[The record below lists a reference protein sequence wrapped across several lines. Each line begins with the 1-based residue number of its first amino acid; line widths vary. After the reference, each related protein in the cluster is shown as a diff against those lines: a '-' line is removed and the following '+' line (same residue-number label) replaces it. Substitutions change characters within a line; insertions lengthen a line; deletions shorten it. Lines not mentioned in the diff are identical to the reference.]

1 MKIRSF
7 TLVILFFIASMPVE
21 FQQLETDNVSLSM
34 NESICSANR
43 NETWTIGLVYCTDN
57 IEEGYT
63 LFSPMASN
71 TSYLIDH
78 YGREVHQW
86 ISPGNHRPGMSAYL
100 LDDGD
105 LLRTANLGNNQRGEF
120 TGGGSAGK
128 VERISWEGELEW
140 SWTYSS
146 ELYRSHHDIEPLPNG
161 NFLMIAWEY
170 RNESEAA
177 EAENIHKTIQV
188 GHWGQLQCG
197 QIE

>member
-1 MKIRSF
+1 MF
-7 TLVILFFIASMPVE
+7 
-21 FQQLETDNVSLSM
+21 
-34 NESICSANR
+34 CHR
-43 NETWTIGLVYCTDN
+43 NETWTIGLIYCTDD

-105 LLRTANLGNNQRGEF
+105 LLRTANLGNNQPGEF

-128 VERISWEGELEW
+128 VERISGKV
-140 SWTYSS
+140 SW
-146 ELYRSHHDIEPLPNG
+146 NG
-161 NFLMIAWEY
+161 LGHIPVSYTVVIMISNLCRMEI
-170 RNESEAA
+170 S
-177 EAENIHKTIQV
+177 
-188 GHWGQLQCG
+188 
-197 QIE
+197 

>member
-1 MKIRSF
+1 
-7 TLVILFFIASMPVE
+7 
-21 FQQLETDNVSLSM
+21 M

-43 NETWTIGLVYCTDN
+43 NETWTIGLIYCTDN

-105 LLRTANLGNNQRGEF
+105 LLRTANLGNNQPGEF
-120 TGGGSAGK
+120 TEEEVQERLKEFLGK
-128 VERISWEGELEW
+128 VS
-140 SWTYSS
+140 
-146 ELYRSHHDIEPLPNG
+146 
-161 NFLMIAWEY
+161 
-170 RNESEAA
+170 
-177 EAENIHKTIQV
+177 
-188 GHWGQLQCG
+188 
-197 QIE
+197 